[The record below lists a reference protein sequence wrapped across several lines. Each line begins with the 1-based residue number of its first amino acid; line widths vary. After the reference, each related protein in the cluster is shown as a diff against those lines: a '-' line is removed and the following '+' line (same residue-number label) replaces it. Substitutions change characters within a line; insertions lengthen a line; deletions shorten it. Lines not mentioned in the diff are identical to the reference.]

1 MTFLKNSSKS
11 LNTLIQACLVN
22 QVGMCLMIHSHIT
35 RIFYLATITE
45 IVTLF
50 KEQFS
55 NSIIESFSSP
65 ATVMIKNA
73 VCFGGESWRVSFESI
88 ETTSSMVG
96 LSVAWSCTHTRPTWI
111 HLNTSNIGHDSSSIA
126 RSISSRPLPSFH
138 NCHAWYKQLYTQH

>member
-11 LNTLIQACLVN
+11 LNTLIQACLMN
-22 QVGMCLMIHSHIT
+22 QVGVCLIIHSHIT
-35 RIFYLATITE
+35 RIFYLASITE

-55 NSIIESFSSP
+55 DSIIESFCSP
-65 ATVMIKNA
+65 AIVLIKNA
-73 VCFGGESWRVSFESI
+73 GCFGGESWRVSFESI

-96 LSVAWSCTHTRPTWI
+96 LSVAWSCTHKRPTWI
-111 HLNTSNIGHDSSSIA
+111 HLNTSDIGHDSSSIA

-138 NCHAWYKQLYTQH
+138 NCHAWYKQLYT